1 MTLYDFFQEKI
12 LPWFKDDY
20 QEFSSKTVDGYSLY
34 VATWDKTPRQAM
46 ITKNAPAL
54 LQRIFDKFSA
64 STGNKEAGL
73 QSSQVSRWYVNGFT
87 SAYNYCRRYD
97 LDHPFEHT
105 DFAQWS
111 IKLNSSDDL
120 ERDEWDI
127 DMFRKYTI
135 NFGRREGTLF
145 YVAEREASNGKIED
159 KQGELSTGDN
169 NTLPSDVNN
178 EKKLYDFSKG
188 LINELYDRF
197 NGEIFEDLSSVE
209 EFENILTRKD
219 RTKTLKICYRK
230 KTQMQK
236 LLYNF
241 YHMLLE
247 DFCDSWLV
255 DIVEVCGC
263 TVDDVKKKHNAGDSY
278 SVKYRET
285 LDLID
290 KIFNK
295 YSRP

>member
-120 ERDEWDI
+120 ERGEWDI

-178 EKKLYDFSKG
+178 EKKLYEFSKG

-209 EFENILTRKD
+209 EFENRRFQHANALTIAKLKNIFIKAFKWTTKIQFFSRTTIYFVCDLSYILMTYIIKR
-219 RTKTLKICYRK
+219 R
-230 KTQMQK
+230 
-236 LLYNF
+236 
-241 YHMLLE
+241 
-247 DFCDSWLV
+247 
-255 DIVEVCGC
+255 
-263 TVDDVKKKHNAGDSY
+263 
-278 SVKYRET
+278 
-285 LDLID
+285 
-290 KIFNK
+290 
-295 YSRP
+295 